1 MYKFLLGIVLL
12 LEMTNLQ
19 AYTNEDYQVK
29 DACEKRVRQGDGLLN
44 SYISKYD
51 YAACYE
57 MLNHKDAMRKYGAA
71 SSYDYWVKRLN
82 K

>member
-1 MYKFLLGIVLL
+1 MHRILLAIIVIFGI
-12 LEMTNLQ
+12 TNLQ
-19 AYTNEDYQVK
+19 AYTDEDYQIK
-29 DACEKRVRQGDGLLN
+29 DACEKRVRQGDGLLD

-71 SSYDYWVKRLN
+71 SSYQYWVKRLN